1 MTRSKVVITFHRSY
15 EISDEDINNVVEERF
30 GQDAMVQDD
39 LYLEIA
45 EEIARNLFE
54 EECQDFSD
62 NSKDFVS
69 STKEIHGWNLK

>member
-1 MTRSKVVITFHRSY
+1 MTRSKVVVTFHRSY
-15 EISDEDINNVVEERF
+15 EISDEDINNVIEERF

-45 EEIARNLFE
+45 EEMARNFFE